1 MMFPTLL
8 LLRDFFNF
16 PSFLVTE
23 FSSPSPSLLLSITI
37 YHKQCYHVLNVPI
50 TSSLSSRVFC
60 ILSFK
65 LLHLLWQKHW
75 NSYSSH
81 RYSQTT
87 TVTMPVLVSC
97 VAQLLPPT
105 LNTHHHQPLQQH
117 CKHSQQTLSVVI
129 SAELLLADGELTT
142 LSHWCRHY
150 EQHHIS
156 SCFTII
162 TWAWAWAWICM

>member
-75 NSYSSH
+75 NSHSRH
-81 RYSQTT
+81 RYNKTT
-87 TVTMPVLVSC
+87 AVTMPVLVSC

-117 CKHSQQTLSVVI
+117 CKHSRHSVSWSVQSSYWLTENWQHYHIDVVI
-129 SAELLLADGELTT
+129 MNNITSHLA
-142 LSHWCRHY
+142 S
-150 EQHHIS
+150 Q
-156 SCFTII
+156 
-162 TWAWAWAWICM
+162 